1 MAKVSPRTKN
11 DNLNEWKGI
20 ISEVEALQK
29 ENTELRAQ
37 VQELTRQV
45 REVVEKKGVDTLADK
60 GEEVT
65 DEGTKVTEDATTLP
79 DNTTKVTDDTTKLT
93 EPEDEKQ
100 LQEKLDKMTEE
111 NKLLKI
117 ILQEGSNLVTDFKK
131 LLQENKRAEK
141 KNVLSTTSI
150 PHQSSTP
157 PVAPGETLHP
167 RNAALQADA
176 ERISPCERRERKLYP
191 AACQG
196 SHPYREEAVVISPL
210 FPGASLY
217 PGDGAT
223 GGDATFGVTG
233 GQRSNKGSKAGLGR
247 DMTVK

>member
-11 DNLNEWKGI
+11 DNINEWKGI

-45 REVVEKKGVDTLADK
+45 REVVDKKVTDALADE
-60 GEEVT
+60 GAEVP

-93 EPEDEKQ
+93 EPEDEKK
-100 LQEKLDKMTEE
+100 LQEKLDRMTEE

-131 LLQENKRAEK
+131 LLEENKRLTE
-141 KNVLSTTSI
+141 S
-150 PHQSSTP
+150 
-157 PVAPGETLHP
+157 
-167 RNAALQADA
+167 LQ
-176 ERISPCERRERKLYP
+176 
-191 AACQG
+191 
-196 SHPYREEAVVISPL
+196 H
-210 FPGASLY
+210 
-217 PGDGAT
+217 
-223 GGDATFGVTG
+223 
-233 GQRSNKGSKAGLGR
+233 
-247 DMTVK
+247 

>member
-11 DNLNEWKGI
+11 DNMNEWKGI

-45 REVVEKKGVDTLADK
+45 KEVVVKKGTDALADE
-60 GEEVT
+60 GAEVT
-65 DEGTKVTEDATTLP
+65 DEGTKVSEDATTLP

-93 EPEDEKQ
+93 EPENEKQ

-131 LLQENKRAEK
+131 LLEENKRLAE
-141 KNVLSTTSI
+141 SI
-150 PHQSSTP
+150 QH
-157 PVAPGETLHP
+157 
-167 RNAALQADA
+167 
-176 ERISPCERRERKLYP
+176 
-191 AACQG
+191 
-196 SHPYREEAVVISPL
+196 
-210 FPGASLY
+210 
-217 PGDGAT
+217 
-223 GGDATFGVTG
+223 
-233 GQRSNKGSKAGLGR
+233 
-247 DMTVK
+247 

>member
-45 REVVEKKGVDTLADK
+45 KEVIEKKVADALADE
-60 GEEVT
+60 GAQVP

-79 DNTTKVTDDTTKLT
+79 DNTTKVTDDTAKLT
-93 EPEDEKQ
+93 EPEDEKK
-100 LQEKLDKMTEE
+100 LQEKLDRMTEE

-131 LLQENKRAEK
+131 LLEENKRLTE
-141 KNVLSTTSI
+141 SI
-150 PHQSSTP
+150 QH
-157 PVAPGETLHP
+157 
-167 RNAALQADA
+167 
-176 ERISPCERRERKLYP
+176 
-191 AACQG
+191 
-196 SHPYREEAVVISPL
+196 
-210 FPGASLY
+210 
-217 PGDGAT
+217 
-223 GGDATFGVTG
+223 
-233 GQRSNKGSKAGLGR
+233 
-247 DMTVK
+247 